1 MILTAHI
8 ECLTL
13 AVARYHGTLGGFR
26 LLMGYVWHHMGL
38 MGEGLL
44 CCDTSAM
51 LLRGLL
57 TGRVALYFAELD

>member
-1 MILTAHI
+1 MILTTHI

-13 AVARYHGTLGGFR
+13 AVAGNHGALGGFR

-38 MGEGLL
+38 MCEGLL
-44 CCDTSAM
+44 CCDTSAR

-57 TGRVALYFAELD
+57 PGRVALHFAELD